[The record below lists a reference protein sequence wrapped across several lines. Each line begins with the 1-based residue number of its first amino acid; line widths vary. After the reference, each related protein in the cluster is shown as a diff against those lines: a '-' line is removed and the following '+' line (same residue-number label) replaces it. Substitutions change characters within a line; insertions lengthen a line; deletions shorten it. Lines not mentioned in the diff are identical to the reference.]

1 MARNLHSQRHRTLR
15 ITGRCHMD
23 QKKELIADMGIEMVH
38 FDHSDKLERQYVVP
52 LGLYLHDSDLSD
64 SERAM
69 ARTLAA
75 VKAEF

>member
-1 MARNLHSQRHRTLR
+1 MAP
-15 ITGRCHMD
+15 
-23 QKKELIADMGIEMVH
+23 KKELIADMGIEMVH
-38 FDHSDKLERQYVVP
+38 FDHTDKLERQYIVP

-64 SERAM
+64 SEWAM

>member
-1 MARNLHSQRHRTLR
+1 
-15 ITGRCHMD
+15 MD

-64 SERAM
+64 SEWAM